1 MNKFVE
7 FCIRNNTKNISVCL
21 AHRHEK
27 EDYIK
32 PGIMLVLDKVAPT
45 QITSEHLTPGESQD
59 LLNAML
65 DGYLNYCKL
74 QNLVCWEHDHA
85 TTNDILRRQINEI
98 EEKKAALKQT
108 IDLARAEG
116 RKLGI
121 STSFE
126 LTLE

>member
-1 MNKFVE
+1 
-7 FCIRNNTKNISVCL
+7 
-21 AHRHEK
+21 
-27 EDYIK
+27 
-32 PGIMLVLDKVAPT
+32 MLVLDKVAPT
-45 QITSEHLTPGESQD
+45 QIKCEHLTPGESLD
-59 LLNAML
+59 LLNSML

-74 QNLVCWEHDHA
+74 QNLVCWEHDHSSS
-85 TTNDILRRQINEI
+85 NDNLRRQIAEI
-98 EEKKAALKQT
+98 EEKKAALRQT